1 MIKNDL
7 IEALVRKN
15 DFTYQEAKDVA
26 NTVIK
31 TFCESIENRDSIF
44 LRGFGTF
51 KIVKREQRKGR
62 DIGKG
67 FIVNIPAR
75 NTVKFILSKELK
87 NKLK

>member
-26 NTVIK
+26 DTVIK
-31 TFCESIENRDSIF
+31 TFCESIENRDNIF

-75 NTVKFILSKELK
+75 NAVKFILSKELK

>member
-26 NTVIK
+26 DTVIK
-31 TFCESIENRDSIF
+31 TFCESIENRDNIF

-67 FIVNIPAR
+67 LIVNIPAR